1 MEKRR
6 PSAPRLRG
14 GVYWWH
20 RFAETIALLKDSK
33 FLIYCG
39 APLACAA
46 VTLPILP
53 SAAAFCVDN
62 RVMCA
67 PLATPPDDE
76 PSGNESQPLYAKG
89 PLSVVGSTGT
99 LNVPL
104 YATATIKV

>member
-1 MEKRR
+1 
-6 PSAPRLRG
+6 
-14 GVYWWH
+14 V
-20 RFAETIALLKDSK
+20 LKDSK

-46 VTLPILP
+46 VALPILP

-67 PLATPPDDE
+67 PSALPMDDE
-76 PSGNESQPLYAKG
+76 PNGNEPQPLYAKG
-89 PLSVVGSTGT
+89 PLTVAASTGT

-104 YATATIKV
+104 YATASIKVSR